1 MLELA
6 QLVDYVDVVDG
17 AELLG
22 VPGPGF
28 GEVGDVD
35 GVCPGGGGVVLV
47 DDEEVLGEL
56 DAGDVD
62 GAVTV
67 SFLLGVLLGMMS
79 TYLRYWH
86 D

>member
-1 MLELA
+1 MLQLA
-6 QLVDYVDVVDG
+6 ELVDDVDVVDG

-35 GVCPGGGGVVLV
+35 GVCPSGGGVLVV
-47 DDEEVLGEL
+47 DDEEVFGEL

-62 GAVTV
+62 GAVAV
-67 SFLLGVLLGMMS
+67 SLFARVYWEGVCQL
-79 TYLRYWH
+79 T
-86 D
+86 